1 MSLKRIYRPQADT
14 TAIKAISP
22 ANRGPDQLVV
32 DSGTGKVWRFD
43 ADSSAGASSTVLV
56 PDEGTGRW
64 VDTNTGEGEALAAAE
79 AAQATADDAL
89 ALGEAAPAMQAV
101 AATLV
106 SGTIEITEGI
116 VVAANSEV
124 QPILIGNITGSTNFA
139 TLRERKASRVN
150 GADGVGAIT
159 VDAVGS
165 DGLLD
170 SDAAGAIRVLIF
182 TPQEA

>member
-1 MSLKRIYRPQADT
+1 MSLKRIYKPQAST

-22 ANRGPDQLVV
+22 QNRRDGQIVTDT
-32 DSGTGKVWRFD
+32 STGKVWRFD
-43 ADSSAGASSTVLV
+43 GDSSAGASSTVLV
-56 PDEGTGRW
+56 PDEGDGRW
-64 VDTNTGEGEALAAAE
+64 VDTNAAEGTALAAAE

-106 SGTIEITEGI
+106 AGTVTIASGI
-116 VVAANSEV
+116 VVAADSEV
-124 QPILIGNITGSTNFA
+124 VPILIGALTGSTNFA
-139 TLRERKASRVN
+139 SLGELKASRVN
-150 GADGVGAIT
+150 GADGVGT
-159 VDAVGS
+159 VVIQAYGA
-165 DGLLD
+165 DGALD